1 MNFPKLCFFFST
13 SSCVFFGCVITNP
26 MLRRPSS
33 LLLCGNISKM
43 TCCLKAAGYVWGVLK
58 VHPISPMEIL
68 RDFFRDDQW
77 KSNKKQGNQ
86 WKPTKKHRF
95 FSSKEASLKIFRMT
109 QPGLD
114 TRKKKG
120 CLGKSQPWGTKANNP
135 GTNGQKRREKWQLQL
150 GGFQYFLFNQSYLE
164 KGSNLTSICF
174 KWVDSSSPF
183 ETRNLWNNPFNL

>member
-33 LLLCGNISKM
+33 LLLCGNISEM

-86 WKPTKKHRF
+86 WKPTKTPF
-95 FSSKEASLKIFRMT
+95 FFLPKKPAWRSSGWPNLGWTQGRRRGALVNLSLE
-109 QPGLD
+109 G
-114 TRKKKG
+114 RKRITPEQMARNDVK
-120 CLGKSQPWGTKANNP
+120 
-135 GTNGQKRREKWQLQL
+135 NGN
-150 GGFQYFLFNQSYLE
+150 YN
-164 KGSNLTSICF
+164 
-174 KWVDSSSPF
+174 
-183 ETRNLWNNPFNL
+183 